1 MWVPRVGAG
10 VLASSQTNIGTVQ
23 YRYGTGPYSTTWDS
37 RIHISHSPLQY
48 CKRTCSRNAL
58 LEMRTL
64 SRTGPAHMLDSSR
77 PRDAGSTYKVCILRI
92 ITLYAHAQLS
102 CIISAR
108 PRSTS
113 RRPLCVDRTHEHF
126 IVHVHEVPLSRPMR
140 DGSTATPLLGGAQRG
155 LENSVG
161 QRSERGARG
170 GTDPAR
176 PTQEP
181 GLHISTEHIACIT
194 RSTSTAPP
202 RMLRN
207 RACSRRCVGARGV
220 SLYGCLCPLAR
231 GASIHL
237 TTDRSRRPRRQRH
250 IACV

>member
-10 VLASSQTNIGTVQ
+10 VLASSQTTTGTVPVR
-23 YRYGTGPYSTTWDS
+23 YRYSTTWDS

-64 SRTGPAHMLDSSR
+64 SRTGHAHMLDSSR

-170 GTDPAR
+170 GR
-176 PTQEP
+176 P
-181 GLHISTEHIACIT
+181 
-194 RSTSTAPP
+194 STSHA
-202 RMLRN
+202 
-207 RACSRRCVGARGV
+207 GARTSHLNRTH
-220 SLYGCLCPLAR
+220 SLY
-231 GASIHL
+231 H
-237 TTDRSRRPRRQRH
+237 T
-250 IACV
+250 

>member
-1 MWVPRVGAG
+1 M
-10 VLASSQTNIGTVQ
+10 LASSQTNTGTVR
-23 YRYGTGPYSTTWDS
+23 YRYSTTWDS

-64 SRTGPAHMLDSSR
+64 SRTGHAHTCSTARDHETPD
-77 PRDAGSTYKVCILRI
+77 PRTKIKVCILRS
-92 ITLYAHAQLS
+92 ITLYALLS

-113 RRPLCVDRTHEHF
+113 RRPLCVDRTHEHNF

-176 PTQEP
+176 PT
-181 GLHISTEHIACIT
+181 A
-194 RSTSTAPP
+194 
-202 RMLRN
+202 
-207 RACSRRCVGARGV
+207 GARTSHLNRTH
-220 SLYGCLCPLAR
+220 SL
-231 GASIHL
+231 SN
-237 TTDRSRRPRRQRH
+237 T
-250 IACV
+250 